1 MMTKEQALDKIKELE
16 EYIKELDMPKFGYK
30 DDDIFLLSKEEYKK
44 VRVDIPR
51 YDCSWWWLR
60 SPGHCVNYAAWV
72 GYDGYVNS
80 DGSAVYL
87 AELAIRPV
95 VRINNYNHPSN
106 FVSDFETDKHFI
118 RLKNDLIMPLTL
130 IYNKEEKYKYY
141 IFDMPLP
148 LTQRFDRDSNDYETS
163 EIRRYLLSLL

>member
-1 MMTKEQALDKIKELE
+1 MTKEQALDKIKELE

-44 VRVDIPR
+44 VRVDIPK
-51 YDCSWWWLR
+51 YDCCRWWLR
-60 SPGHCVNYAAWV
+60 SPGDGVNFAALV
-72 GYDGYVNS
+72 GSDGYVNS
-80 DGSAVYL
+80 DGSDVYR

-95 VRINNYNHPSN
+95 VRINNYNYPFN
-106 FVSDFETDKHFI
+106 FVSDLETGKHYI

-141 IFDMPLP
+141 IFDIPLP